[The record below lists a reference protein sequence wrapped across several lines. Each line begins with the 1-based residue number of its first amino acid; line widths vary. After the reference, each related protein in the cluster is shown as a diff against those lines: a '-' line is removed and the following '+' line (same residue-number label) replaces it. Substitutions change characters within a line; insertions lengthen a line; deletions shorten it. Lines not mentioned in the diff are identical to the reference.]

1 MREML
6 QDFCWLGRAFR
17 HHTPRNR
24 TTEIIHSE
32 FDTSNMGSIK
42 TLKIK
47 LKYAKKIKQNR
58 PIPYWVRFKTVGK
71 QRYNE
76 KRRHWRRTKL
86 GI

>member
-6 QDFCWLGRAFR
+6 QDFCWLGCAFR
-17 HHTPRNR
+17 HHIPRHR

-32 FDTSNMGSIK
+32 FDSSNMGSIK

-58 PIPYWVRFKTVGK
+58 PIPYWGFCVSLICEGAICLAPLLLVSHK
-71 QRYNE
+71 
-76 KRRHWRRTKL
+76 
-86 GI
+86 